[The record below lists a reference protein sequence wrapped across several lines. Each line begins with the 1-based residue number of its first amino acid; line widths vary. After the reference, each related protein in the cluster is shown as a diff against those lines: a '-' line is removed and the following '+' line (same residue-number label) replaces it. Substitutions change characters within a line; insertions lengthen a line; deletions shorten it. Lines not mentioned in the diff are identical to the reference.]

1 MPLLYCKNE
10 DRPASAAYLDHW
22 AEMRAALWPELSV
35 ESHRSD
41 IAKLILGSSPPCV
54 AFIALSEA
62 NASIGF
68 AEASLRHD
76 FVNGCET
83 SPVLFLEGIY
93 VQLAA
98 RGKGIGTSLCE
109 AVASWGRSAGCSEFA
124 SDAYVDDAAS
134 HAFHRALGFQEAE
147 RVVYFRKL
155 L

>member
-1 MPLLYCKNE
+1 MKIA
-10 DRPASAAYLDHW
+10 PASAAYLDDW

-35 ESHRSD
+35 ESHLSD
-41 IAKLILGSSPPCV
+41 IARLFLGSSPRCV
-54 AFIALSEA
+54 AFIALAEA
-62 NASIGF
+62 GAPVGF

-93 VQLAA
+93 VQPAA
-98 RGKGIGTSLCE
+98 RDKGAGTSLCE
-109 AVASWGRSAGCSEFA
+109 AVAAWGRLKGCSEFA
-124 SDAYVDDAAS
+124 SDAYIDDAAS

>member
-1 MPLLYCKNE
+1 MKIALA
-10 DRPASAAYLDHW
+10 DAAYLDDW

-41 IAKLILGSSPPCV
+41 ISKLFLGSNPRCV

-62 NASIGF
+62 GSPVGF
-68 AEASLRHD
+68 AEATLRHD

-93 VQLAA
+93 VQPAA
-98 RGKGIGTSLCE
+98 REKGVGASLCE
-109 AVASWGRSAGCSEFA
+109 AVACWGRLKGCSEFA

-134 HAFHRALGFQEAE
+134 HAFHRAVGFQEAE

>member
-1 MPLLYCKNE
+1 MKIV
-10 DRPASAAYLDHW
+10 PASAAYLDDW

-41 IAKLILGSSPPCV
+41 IAKLFLGPSPRCV
-54 AFIALSEA
+54 AFIALSETDGSA
-62 NASIGF
+62 GF

-93 VQLAA
+93 VQPAA
-98 RGKGIGTSLCE
+98 RDKGVGASLCE
-109 AVASWGRSAGCSEFA
+109 AVASWGRLKGCSEFA
-124 SDAYVDDAAS
+124 SDAYVDNAAS
-134 HAFHRALGFQEAE
+134 HAFHRALGFQEAD
-147 RVVYFRKL
+147 RVVYFHKL

>member
-1 MPLLYCKNE
+1 MKIA
-10 DRPASAAYLDHW
+10 PASAAYLDDW

-35 ESHRSD
+35 ESNLSD
-41 IAKLILGSSPPCV
+41 IAKFFLGSSPRCV

-62 NASIGF
+62 GAPVGF

-93 VQLAA
+93 VRPAA
-98 RGKGIGTSLCE
+98 RDKGVGASLCE
-109 AVASWGRSAGCSEFA
+109 AVASWGRLKGCSEFA
-124 SDAYVDDAAS
+124 SDAYVEDAAS
-134 HAFHRALGFQEAE
+134 HAFHRALGFHEAE

>member
-1 MPLLYCKNE
+1 MSLKIAA
-10 DRPASAAYLDHW
+10 ASAAYLDDW
-22 AEMRAALWPELSV
+22 AEMRAALWPELPV

-41 IAKLILGSSPPCV
+41 IAKLFLEPNPRCV

-62 NASIGF
+62 GAPVGF

-93 VQLAA
+93 VQPAA
-98 RGKGIGTSLCE
+98 RDQGVGASLCE
-109 AVASWGRSAGCSEFA
+109 AVASWGRLMGCSEFA
-124 SDAYVDDAAS
+124 SDAYIDDAAS
-134 HAFHRALGFQEAE
+134 HAFHRALGFQETE

>member
-1 MPLLYCKNE
+1 MKIV
-10 DRPASAAYLDHW
+10 PASAAYLDDW

-41 IAKLILGSSPPCV
+41 IAKLFLESSPRRV
-54 AFIALSEA
+54 AFIALSETDA
-62 NASIGF
+62 LVGF

-93 VQLAA
+93 VQPAA
-98 RGKGIGTSLCE
+98 RDKGFGASLCE
-109 AVASWGRSAGCSEFA
+109 AVASWGRLKGCSEFA
-124 SDAYVDDAAS
+124 SDAYIDDAAS
-134 HAFHRALGFQEAE
+134 HAFHRALGFQETE